1 MDAKKTER
9 ILKEHADH
17 TGVLT
22 IAAGLPVHT
31 LDELSDAYTPGVA
44 ELSLLIAEHPE
55 LARRYTVSGKLVA
68 VITDGSA
75 VLGLGNVGPAAGLP
89 IVEGKSLLYRELAGV
104 NAVPLALQQ
113 GSVEHL
119 VDTIAAISVS
129 FAGIHLEDIAA
140 PTCFAVEE
148 QLRQRVDVPVYH
160 DDQEGTAIVVLAG
173 LRNAAQVIGKKLE
186 ELTVVV
192 NGIGASGYATARL
205 LMAAGVKRII
215 PVDIDGIVTPDTPT
229 ANSYQRSLAADAG
242 SARGGTLADAVHGA
256 DAFVGLSVGD
266 VLTGDDVRTMAKD
279 PIVFALANP
288 VQEIAPHEAHAAGA
302 AVVATGA
309 ASFPNQVNNVLA
321 FPGLF
326 KALLATGLRRVD
338 LPLQEAVAA
347 GLAAQIPQPTADRI
361 VPGVFDDGVVDGV
374 VASVRAFAAERGA
387 DSATSGEDEAP
398 SNGAAAPEG
407 EANTSDHE

>member
-1 MDAKKTER
+1 
-9 ILKEHADH
+9 
-17 TGVLT
+17 
-22 IAAGLPVHT
+22 
-31 LDELSDAYTPGVA
+31 
-44 ELSLLIAEHPE
+44 
-55 LARRYTVSGKLVA
+55 
-68 VITDGSA
+68 
-75 VLGLGNVGPAAGLP
+75 
-89 IVEGKSLLYRELAGV
+89 
-104 NAVPLALQQ
+104 
-113 GSVEHL
+113 
-119 VDTIAAISVS
+119 
-129 FAGIHLEDIAA
+129 
-140 PTCFAVEE
+140 
-148 QLRQRVDVPVYH
+148 
-160 DDQEGTAIVVLAG
+160 